1 MRSGSEEGSC
11 QGSHTFVSLN
21 SRLESNKEKRKIPS
35 IAFLEESA
43 DCTRASAFSP
53 PSDFPMKVNFPAQ

>member
-1 MRSGSEEGSC
+1 MSRLIHFC
-11 QGSHTFVSLN
+11 ITH
-21 SRLESNKEKRKIPS
+21 SRLESNKAKRKIPS

-43 DCTRASAFSP
+43 DLTRASAFSA